1 MATSICE
8 PATHHQH
15 GITII
20 QLCEHKI
27 LGSSGQELEM
37 LALAIQEAERRAE
50 DAILLD
56 FSRVRGVA
64 EAGFALVAE
73 AHARARCHGRRLL
86 VCGLAEHDA
95 DHLRIHGLAG
105 SLFSDPE
112 AAVEDELAFR
122 REVLCCA

>member
-20 QLCEHKI
+20 HLCGHKF
-27 LGSSGQELEM
+27 SAPRDVEM
-37 LALAIQEAERRAE
+37 LTLAIEEAERQAE
-50 DAILLD
+50 DVILLD
-56 FSRVRGVA
+56 FSGVRGVA

-73 AHARARCHGRRLL
+73 THARASYHGRRLL

-95 DHLRIHGLAG
+95 DRLRIHGLAG